1 MADVVA
7 VVQSTHVGITLYR
20 LLGMELLVVVVV
32 VVMVVVVMVVVVVVV
47 VMVVVVIRAQLYNSK
62 NITTEVKPRKG
73 QVTSAV
79 RSKVKQNTY
88 IHMSGC
94 RREFVECDLSV
105 TSKFRSDL

>member
-32 VVMVVVVMVVVVVVV
+32 VVEVVVVV
-47 VMVVVVIRAQLYNSK
+47 VMVVVVIQAQLYNSK